1 MRLIDRWL
9 ARYAEPQEAALEAVR
24 GLKPI
29 VVVTGASHGIG
40 LALARRFARA
50 GHDVALIARGAN
62 ALEAAAGLIA
72 SDYAVTAMAIPMD
85 VTNPEAIDR
94 ITAQL
99 GANGFYIEV
108 LINNAGVGLAG
119 PFAHQSQEAIAHLI
133 DLNVTALTRMTRAVL
148 PDMLAR
154 GHGGIIN
161 LASLGGLIPGPNQAV
176 YYASKAY
183 VVSLT
188 RALAAENAGR
198 GVRMLAVAPGPVD
211 TGFHRAMGTELSFYR
226 QLLIALS
233 ARQVAFESYLAFKL
247 GWHLYVP
254 GLTGKLL
261 QIAVWIIPH
270 ALLLPLM
277 GWLLRRRD
285 ERPWHDA
292 GNPSA

>member
-1 MRLIDRWL
+1 
-9 ARYAEPQEAALEAVR
+9 
-24 GLKPI
+24 
-29 VVVTGASHGIG
+29 
-40 LALARRFARA
+40 
-50 GHDVALIARGAN
+50 
-62 ALEAAAGLIA
+62 
-72 SDYAVTAMAIPMD
+72 
-85 VTNPEAIDR
+85 
-94 ITAQL
+94 
-99 GANGFYIEV
+99 
-108 LINNAGVGLAG
+108 
-119 PFAHQSQEAIAHLI
+119 
-133 DLNVTALTRMTRAVL
+133 
-148 PDMLAR
+148 MLAR

-211 TGFHRAMGTELSFYR
+211 TGFHQAMGTELSFYR

-254 GLTGKLL
+254 GVTGKLL
-261 QIAVWIIPH
+261 QVAVWIIPH
-270 ALLLPLM
+270 ALLLPLI

-285 ERPWHDA
+285 ERPWRDA
-292 GNPSA
+292 GHPSA